1 MMVDVN
7 EATLVHSLLHKVSK
21 ACPDWSKPHP
31 IIDNFFV
38 RDLILTNVYREHN
51 AKNYDDK
58 IFFFEPINKYFDLL
72 WFKRMAFEVFN
83 ARLNDSAREKVAL
96 KEWLAQAEKQSAAP
110 KKDGTAHPI
119 IAETSVQF
127 EPKAQRAMVT
137 RLLGQKVDLKSLE
150 TASESFLNFL

>member
-1 MMVDVN
+1 MVVDVN

-21 ACPDWSKPHP
+21 ACPDWTKPHP
-31 IIDNFFV
+31 IADDFFA

-83 ARLNDSAREKVAL
+83 ARLTEAGRDKPAL
-96 KEWLAQAEKQSAAP
+96 KEWLAQAEKESA
-110 KKDGTAHPI
+110 
-119 IAETSVQF
+119 
-127 EPKAQRAMVT
+127 
-137 RLLGQKVDLKSLE
+137 
-150 TASESFLNFL
+150 